1 MKDASIRDKVLEAI
15 QELPSDATVEDAMEK
30 LYFLGKIEKGL
41 EDANSGRTISHEEVR
56 KRFAL

>member
-30 LYFLGKIEKGL
+30 LYFLAKIEKGL